1 VLSAVL
7 SPVLSH
13 LVPLTTLAAGLG
25 PARGDTSPSVWPGS
39 DLGSQ
44 EQPQTT
50 LRNLDRGDRVI
61 ILMITTAMLMTMMGC
76 ASWHTDADRSRL
88 PRGLPPPKR
97 HPGGVVLETAFVSI
111 HPSTFQ
117 IESLAA
123 DSDNAAEEASANSPS
138 DQSPV
143 IDIWNVIDETAVVP
157 EVRQAL
163 RRNGLRI
170 GKAQMVGGFA
180 EHLQQ
185 VRRTPSPTSE
195 VLEVADVESDL
206 SHQARQI
213 TCRIGKRYELPVR
226 QVATEDQVILMSLGN
241 QAVGQTL
248 SQAQPL
254 FALRAV
260 SADARSVRLSLKPEI
275 QHGAMRQT
283 WVGNDAALRIENRRD
298 SIVIDDLETEVSLD
312 KGSVLVAG
320 CIEPAFGL
328 GSQFFTGKTAEGDR
342 DQVLLI
348 IRVVEL
354 PELIVP

>member
-7 SPVLSH
+7 SP
-13 LVPLTTLAAGLG
+13 LVPPTTLAAGTGLVRG
-25 PARGDTSPSVWPGS
+25 SVSSGDLRSAASGHRGRLVVIWMLVSVIVMPLVGCARWHADV
-39 DLGSQ
+39 DLGR
-44 EQPQTT
+44 P
-50 LRNLDRGDRVI
+50 
-61 ILMITTAMLMTMMGC
+61 
-76 ASWHTDADRSRL
+76 

-97 HPGGVVLETAFVSI
+97 HPAGVVLETAFVSI
-111 HPSTFQ
+111 RPATTHV
-117 IESLAA
+117 ELLARDGGNT
-123 DSDNAAEEASANSPS
+123 DSEAEATSPS
-138 DQSPV
+138 DQPPV
-143 IDIWNVIDETAVVP
+143 VDIWKFIDETVVVP

-170 GKAQMVGGFA
+170 GKAQMAGGFS

-206 SHQARQI
+206 SHQARQM

-241 QAVGQTL
+241 QTVGQTL
-248 SQAQPL
+248 SQTQPL
-254 FALRAV
+254 FALRPV

-298 SIVIDDLETEVSLD
+298 SIVIDDLEADFSLE

-320 CIEPAFGL
+320 CVEPAFGL
-328 GSQFFTGKTAEGDR
+328 GSHFFTGKTAEGDR
-342 DQVLLI
+342 DQVLLM

-354 PELIVP
+354 PEVIVP